1 MSDLAQKV
9 LDGISAKRLAA
20 AQLDQKVKAEIA
32 AFEATF
38 APLMEALRLLGAAQ
52 VGNLVTA
59 AALAARLA
67 KIPAAHLVERQAAAQ
82 AIGHLAH
89 QRKALGAR
97 AAYLAAEAA
106 RVAGGGTSYAMVGT
120 TSADLSQFRTIMP
133 VRDRAASF

>member
-1 MSDLAQKV
+1 MATLTQ
-9 LDGISAKRLAA
+9 LQNMAA
-20 AQLDQKVKAEIA
+20 DV
-32 AFEATF
+32 
-38 APLMEALRLLGAAQ
+38 GAAQ